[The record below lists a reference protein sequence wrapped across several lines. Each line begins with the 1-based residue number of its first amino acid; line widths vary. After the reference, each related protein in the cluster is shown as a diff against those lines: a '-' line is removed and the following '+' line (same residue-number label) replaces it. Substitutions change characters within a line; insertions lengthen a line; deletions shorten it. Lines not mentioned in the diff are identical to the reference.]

1 MMIVEVTNTN
11 KLTDKLIK
19 RTLLSEYLTQLV
31 MGKG

>member
-11 KLTDKLIK
+11 KLADKLIK
-19 RTLLSEYLTQLV
+19 RTLLSEYLMQLV